1 MKKKNIFKALL
12 ISGLVLGATSCSDF
26 LDQTSPSEH
35 TPDAI
40 ASSPYYTSLV
50 LNKVYGELTEEGLY
64 GQLMAITL
72 GANSDIELV
81 DGQDASTTAQS
92 NSERGVC
99 NFNMVAGSWSKIQ
112 TTWDKLYEGI
122 EYSNNVIELVNNFDT
137 QSSGETKSNIN
148 LMHRYRAEAMTVRA
162 LLYLDLVR
170 NFGDVPLKL
179 EGTKTDLSN
188 IYVGK
193 TDRDEIMDSMIVQL
207 EKAIPDLCWAGENS
221 YTTERITKGY
231 AHGLLAQIA
240 LQRAGWAIREKA
252 KDGYETAAENSDPTY
267 PTQRPGA
274 AERTKYYQ
282 LAQTHLNELIG
293 KGLHQLNPSYEN
305 EWYLINQRT
314 LDKKYY
320 ENLFEVALGLN
331 KSGEMGYTIGVRV
344 NGVTS
349 RYGKKGNSTGKIKMT
364 APLFWSYDHKD
375 QRRDVTCAPYTLKET
390 DGVLTEAFDKNSP
403 FGIYCG
409 KWDFRKMNEEWR
421 KAALA
426 SSDKVCTGI
435 NFVTLRYSQVLLM
448 YAEVMNELNG
458 NPDATTGGVN
468 GLSARDALGMVHE
481 RAFADTDKA
490 EAKAYV
496 NGIASDHD
504 AFFNAIVDENAW
516 EFAGECVRK
525 YELERWNLLSKK
537 IDQFKADY
545 KAQISEYPAKLY
557 YKTIK
562 TATDV
567 KIDMNSVCWY
577 AEPENTTG
585 YESVTWWGDEAS
597 EKNTQK
603 SNLVGKLP
611 YISSYLNTTVKNR
624 YLLPIATSSIADSQ
638 GKLSN
643 SYGY

>member
-1 MKKKNIFKALL
+1 MNNKNIFKALL
-12 ISGLVLGATSCSDF
+12 ISGLLLGTTTSCSDF
-26 LDQTSPSEH
+26 LDQQSPSEH
-35 TPDAI
+35 TPDAV
-40 ASSPYYTSLV
+40 ATSPYYTSLV
-50 LNKVYGELTEEGLY
+50 LNKAYGELTEEGIY
-64 GQLMAITL
+64 GQLMGITL
-72 GANSDIELV
+72 GTNSDIELI
-81 DGQDASTTAQS
+81 DGQDASATSQT
-92 NSERGVC
+92 NSERGAC

-137 QSSGETKSNIN
+137 QSGNETKSNIK
-148 LMHRYRAEAMTVRA
+148 LMHRYRAEAITVRA
-162 LLYLDLVR
+162 LLYFNLVR
-170 NFGDVPLKL
+170 NFGDVPMKL

-193 TDRDEIMDSMIVQL
+193 TDRDEIMDSMIVEL
-207 EKAIPDLCWAGENS
+207 ERAIPDLCWVGENS

-240 LQRAGWAIREKA
+240 LQRAGWAIRESQ
-252 KDGYETAAENSDPTY
+252 KDGYETATENSDPTY

-282 LAQTHLNELIG
+282 LAQTHLNEIIS
-293 KGLHQLNPSYEN
+293 KGIHQLNPSYEN
-305 EWYLINQRT
+305 EWYLINQNK
-314 LDKKYY
+314 LDDKYY
-320 ENLFEVALGLN
+320 ENLFEVALGVN
-331 KSGEMGYTIGVRV
+331 RSGELGYTIGVRI
-344 NGVTS
+344 NGSSS
-349 RYGKKGNSTGKIKMT
+349 RYGKKGNSSGKVKMT

-375 QRRDVTCAPYTLKET
+375 QRRDITCVPYTLKET
-390 DGVLTEAFDKNSP
+390 DGVMKESFDKNSP

-409 KWDFRKMNEEWR
+409 KWDIRKMSEEWR
-421 KAALA
+421 QAALG
-426 SSDKVCTGI
+426 STEKVCTGI
-435 NFVTLRYSQVLLM
+435 NFITLRYSQVLLM

-468 GLSARDALGMVHE
+468 GLSARDALGLVHE
-481 RAFADTDKA
+481 RAFADANKA
-490 EAKAYV
+490 DAKAYV
-496 NGIASDHD
+496 AGISSDKD

-545 KAQISEYPAKLY
+545 EAQINEYPATLY

-577 AEPENTTG
+577 EAPENTAD
-585 YESVTWWGDEAS
+585 YEYVTWWGAEVTDKDQ
-597 EKNTQK
+597 KNLK
-603 SNLVGKLP
+603 GKLP
-611 YISSYLNTTVKNR
+611 FISSYLNTTVKNR
-624 YLLPIATSSIADSQ
+624 YLFPIATSSIADSQ

>member
-1 MKKKNIFKALL
+1 MNNKNIFKALL
-12 ISGLVLGATSCSDF
+12 ISGLLLGTTTSCSDF
-26 LDQTSPSEH
+26 LDQQSPSEH
-35 TPDAI
+35 TPDAV
-40 ASSPYYTSLV
+40 ATSPYYTSLV
-50 LNKVYGELTEEGLY
+50 LNKAYGELTEEGIY
-64 GQLMAITL
+64 GQLMGITL
-72 GANSDIELV
+72 GTNSDIELI
-81 DGQDASTTAQS
+81 DGQDASATSQT
-92 NSERGVC
+92 NSERGAC

-137 QSSGETKSNIN
+137 QSGNETKSNIK
-148 LMHRYRAEAMTVRA
+148 LMHRYRAEAITVRA
-162 LLYLDLVR
+162 LLYFNLVR
-170 NFGDVPLKL
+170 NFGDVPMKL

-193 TDRDEIMDSMIVQL
+193 TDRDEIMDSMIVEL
-207 EKAIPDLCWAGENS
+207 ERAIPDLCWVGENS

-240 LQRAGWAIREKA
+240 LQRAGWAIRESQ
-252 KDGYETAAENSDPTY
+252 KDGYETAAENSDPIY

-274 AERTKYYQ
+274 AERTKYYL
-282 LAQTHLNELIG
+282 LAQTHLNEIIS
-293 KGLHQLNPSYEN
+293 KGIHQLNPSYEN
-305 EWYLINQRT
+305 EWYLINQNK
-314 LDKKYY
+314 LDDKYY
-320 ENLFEVALGLN
+320 ENLFEVALGVN
-331 KSGEMGYTIGVRV
+331 RSGELGYTIGVRI
-344 NGVTS
+344 NGSSS
-349 RYGKKGNSTGKIKMT
+349 RYGKKGNSSGKVKMT

-375 QRRDVTCAPYTLKET
+375 QRRDITCVPYTLKET
-390 DGVLTEAFDKNSP
+390 DGVMKESFDKNSP

-409 KWDFRKMNEEWR
+409 KWDIRKMSEEWR
-421 KAALA
+421 QAALG
-426 SSDKVCTGI
+426 STEKVCTGI
-435 NFVTLRYSQVLLM
+435 NFITLRYSQVLLM

-468 GLSARDALGMVHE
+468 GLSARDALGLVHE
-481 RAFADTDKA
+481 RAFADANKA
-490 EAKAYV
+490 DAKAYV
-496 NGIASDHD
+496 AGISSDKD

-545 KAQISEYPAKLY
+545 EAQINEYPDKLY

-577 AEPENTTG
+577 EAPENTAD
-585 YESVTWWGDEAS
+585 YEYVTWWGAEVTDKDQ
-597 EKNTQK
+597 KNLK
-603 SNLVGKLP
+603 GKLP
-611 YISSYLNTTVKNR
+611 FISSYLNTTVKNR
-624 YLLPIATSSIADSQ
+624 YLFPIATSSIADSQ

>member
-1 MKKKNIFKALL
+1 
-12 ISGLVLGATSCSDF
+12 
-26 LDQTSPSEH
+26 
-35 TPDAI
+35 
-40 ASSPYYTSLV
+40 
-50 LNKVYGELTEEGLY
+50 
-64 GQLMAITL
+64 
-72 GANSDIELV
+72 
-81 DGQDASTTAQS
+81 
-92 NSERGVC
+92 
-99 NFNMVAGSWSKIQ
+99 
-112 TTWDKLYEGI
+112 
-122 EYSNNVIELVNNFDT
+122 
-137 QSSGETKSNIN
+137 
-148 LMHRYRAEAMTVRA
+148 MHRYRAEAITVRA
-162 LLYLDLVR
+162 LLYFNLVR
-170 NFGDVPLKL
+170 NFGDVPMKL

-193 TDRDEIMDSMIVQL
+193 TDRDEIMDSMIVEL
-207 EKAIPDLCWAGENS
+207 ERAIPDLCWVGENS

-240 LQRAGWAIREKA
+240 LQRAGWAIRENQ

-282 LAQTHLNELIG
+282 LAQTHLNEIIS
-293 KGLHQLNPSYEN
+293 KGIHQLNPSYEN
-305 EWYLINQRT
+305 EWYLINQNK
-314 LDKKYY
+314 LDDKYY
-320 ENLFEVALGLN
+320 ENLFEVALGVN
-331 KSGEMGYTIGVRV
+331 RSGELGYAIGVRI
-344 NGVTS
+344 NGSSS
-349 RYGKKGNSTGKIKMT
+349 RYGKKGNSSGKVKMT

-375 QRRDVTCAPYTLKET
+375 QRRDITCAPYTLKET
-390 DGVLTEAFDKNSP
+390 DGVMKESFDKNAP

-409 KWDFRKMNEEWR
+409 KWDIRKMSEEWR
-421 KAALA
+421 QAALG
-426 SSDKVCTGI
+426 STEKVCTGI
-435 NFVTLRYSQVLLM
+435 NFITLRYSQVLLM

-481 RAFADTDKA
+481 RAFADANKA
-490 EAKAYV
+490 DAKAYV
-496 NGIASDHD
+496 AGISSDKD

-545 KAQISEYPAKLY
+545 QAQINEYPAKLY

-562 TATDV
+562 TATDE

-577 AEPENTTG
+577 EVPENTAG
-585 YESVTWWGDEAS
+585 YESVTWWGAEVTDKDQ
-597 EKNTQK
+597 KNLK
-603 SNLVGKLP
+603 GKLP
-611 YISSYLNTTVKNR
+611 FISSYLNTTVKNR
-624 YLLPIATSSIADSQ
+624 YLFPIATSSIADSQ

>member
-1 MKKKNIFKALL
+1 
-12 ISGLVLGATSCSDF
+12 
-26 LDQTSPSEH
+26 
-35 TPDAI
+35 
-40 ASSPYYTSLV
+40 
-50 LNKVYGELTEEGLY
+50 
-64 GQLMAITL
+64 
-72 GANSDIELV
+72 
-81 DGQDASTTAQS
+81 
-92 NSERGVC
+92 
-99 NFNMVAGSWSKIQ
+99 
-112 TTWDKLYEGI
+112 
-122 EYSNNVIELVNNFDT
+122 
-137 QSSGETKSNIN
+137 
-148 LMHRYRAEAMTVRA
+148 MHRYRAEAITVRA
-162 LLYLDLVR
+162 LLYFNLVR
-170 NFGDVPLKL
+170 NFGDVPMKL

-193 TDRDEIMDSMIVQL
+193 TDRDEIMDSMIVEL
-207 EKAIPDLCWAGENS
+207 ERAIPDLCWVGENS

-240 LQRAGWAIREKA
+240 LQRAGWAIRESQ

-282 LAQTHLNELIG
+282 LAQTHLNEIIG
-293 KGLHQLNPSYEN
+293 KGIHQLNPSYEN
-305 EWYLINQRT
+305 EWYLINQNK
-314 LDKKYY
+314 LDDKYY
-320 ENLFEVALGLN
+320 ENLFEVALGVN
-331 KSGEMGYTIGVRV
+331 RSGELGYTIGVRI
-344 NGVTS
+344 NGSSS
-349 RYGKKGNSTGKIKMT
+349 RYGKKGNSSGKVKMT

-375 QRRDVTCAPYTLKET
+375 QRRDVTCVPYTLKET
-390 DGVLTEAFDKNSP
+390 DGVMKEAFDKNSP

-409 KWDFRKMNEEWR
+409 KWDIRKMSEEWR
-421 KAALA
+421 QAALG
-426 SSDKVCTGI
+426 STEKVCTGI
-435 NFVTLRYSQVLLM
+435 NFITLRYSQVLLM

-481 RAFADTDKA
+481 RAFADANKA

-496 NGIASDHD
+496 AGIASDKD

-545 KAQISEYPAKLY
+545 EAQLNEYPTKLY

-562 TATDV
+562 TATDE

-577 AEPENTTG
+577 EAPENTAG
-585 YESVTWWGDEAS
+585 YESVTWWGAEVTDKDQ
-597 EKNTQK
+597 KNLK
-603 SNLVGKLP
+603 GKLP

-624 YLLPIATSSIADSQ
+624 YLFPIATSSIADSQ

>member
-1 MKKKNIFKALL
+1 MKKKNIFKALF
-12 ISGLVLGATSCSDF
+12 ISGLVLSATSCSDF

-40 ASSPYYTSLV
+40 ATSPYYTSLV

-81 DGQDASTTAQS
+81 DGQDASTVIQT

-122 EYSNNVIELVNNFDT
+122 EYSNNVIELVNSYDT
-137 QSSGETKSNIN
+137 QSSNETKSNIN

-162 LLYLDLVR
+162 LLYFDLVR

-207 EKAIPDLCWAGENS
+207 ERAIPDLCWAGENS

-252 KDGYETAAENSDPTY
+252 KEGYETATENSDPTY

-293 KGLHQLNPSYEN
+293 KGIHQLNPSYEN

-314 LDKKYY
+314 LDKQYY

-344 NGVTS
+344 NGATS
-349 RYGKKGNSTGKIKMT
+349 KYGKKGNSSGKIKMT

-375 QRRDVTCAPYTLKET
+375 QRRDITCVPYTLKET

-426 SSDKVCTGI
+426 SSEKVCTGV

-458 NPDATTGGVN
+458 NPDASTGGVN

-481 RAFADTDKA
+481 RAFANADKA

-496 NGIASDHD
+496 NGIASDKD

-545 KAQISEYPAKLY
+545 EAQISEYPTKLY

-577 AEPENTTG
+577 EAPENTTG
-585 YESVTWWGDEAS
+585 YESVTWWGAEATD
-597 EKNTQK
+597 KDQK
-603 SNLVGKLP
+603 NLVGRLP
-611 YISSYLNTTVKNR
+611 FISSYLNTTVKNR

>member
-1 MKKKNIFKALL
+1 MKKKNIFKAFL
-12 ISGLVLGATSCSDF
+12 ISGLVLSATSCSDF

-40 ASSPYYTSLV
+40 ATSPYYTSLV

-81 DGQDASTTAQS
+81 DGQDASTTSQT

-122 EYSNNVIELVNNFDT
+122 EYSNNVIELVNSFDT

-240 LQRAGWAIREKA
+240 LQRAGWAIREKS
-252 KDGYETAAENSDPTY
+252 KDGYETATENSDPTY
-267 PTQRPGA
+267 PTQRPA
-274 AERTKYYQ
+274 AVERTKYYQ
-282 LAQTHLNELIG
+282 LAQSHLNELIG
-293 KGLHQLNPSYEN
+293 KGIHQLNPSYEN

-314 LDKKYY
+314 LDNTYY

-331 KSGEMGYTIGVRV
+331 KSGELGYTIGVRV
-344 NGVTS
+344 NGITS
-349 RYGKKGNSTGKIKMT
+349 KYGKKGNSTGKIKMT

-375 QRRDVTCAPYTLKET
+375 QRRDITCAPYTLKET

-421 KAALA
+421 QAALA
-426 SSDKVCTGI
+426 STEKVCTGI
-435 NFVTLRYSQVLLM
+435 NFITLRYSQVLLM

-458 NPDATTGGVN
+458 NPDATNGGVN
-468 GLSARDALGMVHE
+468 GMSARDALGLVHE
-481 RAFADTDKA
+481 RAFANTDKA

-504 AFFNAIVDENAW
+504 TFFNAIVDENAW

-545 KAQISEYPAKLY
+545 EAQINEYPAKLY
-557 YKTIK
+557 YKTTK

-567 KIDMNSVCWY
+567 KIDMSSVCWY
-577 AEPENTTG
+577 ETPENTTG
-585 YESVTWWGDEAS
+585 YESVTWWGAEATD
-597 EKNTQK
+597 KDQK
-603 SNLVGKLP
+603 NLVGKLP

>member
-1 MKKKNIFKALL
+1 MKNIFKILL
-12 ISGLVLGATSCSDF
+12 ISGLVLSTTSCNDF
-26 LDQTSPSEH
+26 LDQKSESEH
-35 TPDAI
+35 TPEAV
-40 ASSPYYTSLV
+40 AKSPYYTSLV

-64 GQLMAITL
+64 GQLMAITF

-81 DGQDASTTAQS
+81 DGQDASTTSQT

-112 TTWDKLYEGI
+112 TAWDKLYEGI
-122 EYSNNVIELVNNFDT
+122 EYSNNVIELVNNFDA
-137 QSSGETKSNIN
+137 QSAGETKSNIN
-148 LMHRYRAEAMTVRA
+148 LMHRYRAEATTLRA
-162 LLYLDLVR
+162 LLYFDLIR
-170 NFGDVPLKL
+170 NFGDVPMKF

-193 TDRDEIMDSMIVQL
+193 TDRDEIMDSLINQVERVL
-207 EKAIPDLCWAGENS
+207 PDLCWAGENS

-252 KDGYETAAENSDPTY
+252 KEGYETAAENSDPTY

-274 AERTKYYQ
+274 TERTKYYQ

-314 LDKKYY
+314 LDNKYY

-331 KSGEMGYTIGVRV
+331 KSGELGYTIGVRI
-344 NGVTS
+344 NGSSS
-349 RYGKKGNSTGKIKMT
+349 RYGKKGNSSGKIKMT

-375 QRRDVTCAPYTLKET
+375 ERRDVTCAPYTLKET
-390 DGVLTEAFDKNSP
+390 DGVMTEAFDKNSP

-409 KWDFRKMNEEWR
+409 KWDIRKMNEEWR
-421 KAALA
+421 KAALG
-426 SSDKVCTGI
+426 STEKVPTGI

-481 RAFADTDKA
+481 RAFAEADKA
-490 EAKAYV
+490 AAKAYV
-496 NGIASDHD
+496 NNIPSDHD

-545 KAQISEYPAKLY
+545 EAQINEYPAKLY

-562 TATDV
+562 TPTDV
-567 KIDMNSVCWY
+567 KIDMKSVCWY
-577 AEPENTTG
+577 AAPENTEG

-597 EKNTQK
+597 AKNTTK
-603 SNLVGKLP
+603 SNLNGKLP

-624 YLLPIATSSIADSQ
+624 YLMPIATSSIADSQ

>member
-1 MKKKNIFKALL
+1 MKKKNIFKAFL
-12 ISGLVLGATSCSDF
+12 ISGLVLSATSCSDF

-40 ASSPYYTSLV
+40 ATSPYYTSLV

-81 DGQDASTTAQS
+81 DGQDASTTSQT

-122 EYSNNVIELVNNFDT
+122 EYSNNVIELVNSFDT

-240 LQRAGWAIREKA
+240 LQRAGWAIREKS
-252 KDGYETAAENSDPTY
+252 KDGYETATENSDPTY
-267 PTQRPGA
+267 PTQRPAA

-282 LAQTHLNELIG
+282 LAQSHLNELIG
-293 KGLHQLNPSYEN
+293 KGIHQLNPSYEN

-314 LDKKYY
+314 LDNTYY

-331 KSGEMGYTIGVRV
+331 KSGELGYTIGVRV

-349 RYGKKGNSTGKIKMT
+349 KYGKKGNSTGKIKMT

-375 QRRDVTCAPYTLKET
+375 QRRDITCAPYTLKET

-421 KAALA
+421 QAALA
-426 SSDKVCTGI
+426 STEKVCTGI
-435 NFVTLRYSQVLLM
+435 NFITLRYSQVLLM

-458 NPDATTGGVN
+458 NPDATNGGVN
-468 GLSARDALGMVHE
+468 GMSARDALGLVHE
-481 RAFADTDKA
+481 RAFANTDKA

-504 AFFNAIVDENAW
+504 TFFNAIVDENAW

-545 KAQISEYPAKLY
+545 EAQINEYPAKLY
-557 YKTIK
+557 YKTTK

-567 KIDMNSVCWY
+567 KIDMSSVCWY
-577 AEPENTTG
+577 ETPENTTG
-585 YESVTWWGDEAS
+585 YESVTWWGAEATD
-597 EKNTQK
+597 KDQK
-603 SNLVGKLP
+603 NLVGKLP

>member
-1 MKKKNIFKALL
+1 MNNKNIFKALL
-12 ISGLVLGATSCSDF
+12 ISGLLLGTTTSCSDF
-26 LDQTSPSEH
+26 LDQQSPSEH
-35 TPDAI
+35 TPDAV
-40 ASSPYYTSLV
+40 ATSPYYTSLV
-50 LNKVYGELTEEGLY
+50 LNKAYGELTEEGIY
-64 GQLMAITL
+64 GQLMGITL
-72 GANSDIELV
+72 GTNSDIELI
-81 DGQDASTTAQS
+81 DGQDASTTSQT
-92 NSERGVC
+92 NSERGAC
-99 NFNMVAGSWSKIQ
+99 NFNMVPGSWSKIQ

-137 QSSGETKSNIN
+137 QSGNETKSNIK
-148 LMHRYRAEAMTVRA
+148 LMHRYRAEAITVRA
-162 LLYLDLVR
+162 LLYFNLVR
-170 NFGDVPLKL
+170 NFGDVPMKL

-193 TDRDEIMDSMIVQL
+193 TDRDEIMDSMIVEL
-207 EKAIPDLCWAGENS
+207 ERAIPDLCWVGENS

-240 LQRAGWAIREKA
+240 LQRAGWAIRESQ

-282 LAQTHLNELIG
+282 LALTHLNEIIS
-293 KGLHQLNPSYEN
+293 KGIHQLNPSYEN
-305 EWYLINQRT
+305 EWYLINQNK
-314 LDKKYY
+314 LDDKYY
-320 ENLFEVALGLN
+320 ENLFEVALGVN
-331 KSGEMGYTIGVRV
+331 RSGELGYTIGVRI
-344 NGVTS
+344 NGSSS
-349 RYGKKGNSTGKIKMT
+349 RYGKKGNSSGKVKMT

-375 QRRDVTCAPYTLKET
+375 QRRDITCVPYTLKET
-390 DGVLTEAFDKNSP
+390 DGVMKESFDKNSP

-409 KWDFRKMNEEWR
+409 KWDIRKMSEEWR
-421 KAALA
+421 QAALG
-426 SSDKVCTGI
+426 STEKVCTGI
-435 NFVTLRYSQVLLM
+435 NFITLRYSQILLM

-481 RAFADTDKA
+481 RAFADANKA
-490 EAKAYV
+490 DAKAYV
-496 NGIASDHD
+496 AGISSDKD

-545 KAQISEYPAKLY
+545 EAQINEYPAKLY

-577 AEPENTTG
+577 EVPENTAD
-585 YESVTWWGDEAS
+585 YEYVTWWGAEVTDKDQ
-597 EKNTQK
+597 KNLK
-603 SNLVGKLP
+603 GKLP
-611 YISSYLNTTVKNR
+611 FISSYLNTTVKNR
-624 YLLPIATSSIADSQ
+624 YLFPIATSSIADSQ

>member
-1 MKKKNIFKALL
+1 MKNNIIKAILMGGL
-12 ISGLVLGATSCSDF
+12 IIGATSCNDF

-35 TPDAI
+35 DRTDVFD
-40 ASSPYYTSLV
+40 SPYYTGLA
-50 LNKVYGELTEEGLY
+50 LNKVYGQLTEDAAY
-64 GQLMAITL
+64 AQVMAFTVT
-72 GANSDIELV
+72 ANSDCELI
-81 DGQDASTTAQS
+81 DGIDASSSVQTS
-92 NSERGVC
+92 SERGVM
-99 NFNMVAGSWSKIQ
+99 NYNAVAGGWSKIADA
-112 TTWDKLYEGI
+112 WDKMYSIIENCNNIVYGVDHGKYAEGKGSD
-122 EYSNNVIELVNNFDT
+122 YTNM
-137 QSSGETKSNIN
+137 Q
-148 LMHRYRAEAMTVRA
+148 RYKAEALVIRSMC
-162 LLYLDLVR
+162 YYDLVK
-170 NFGDVPLKL
+170 NFGDVPF
-179 EGTKTDLSN
+179 KTDRTNPTLDN
-188 IYVGK
+188 AFIGK
-193 TDRDEIMDSMIVQL
+193 TDRDDILESLITDLQTAAEIL
-207 EKAIPDLCWAGENS
+207 PWAGTDG
-221 YTTERITKGY
+221 YTTEHVTKGY
-231 AHGLLAQIA
+231 AHALCAQIA
-240 LQRAGWAIREKA
+240 MQRAGWAIREKA
-252 KDGYETAAENSDPTY
+252 KDGYETASENSDPTY

-293 KGLHQLNPSYEN
+293 KGIHQLNPSYEN

-314 LDKKYY
+314 LDKQYY

-344 NGVTS
+344 NGATS
-349 RYGKKGNSTGKIKMT
+349 KYGKKGNSSGKIKMT

-375 QRRDVTCAPYTLKET
+375 QRRDITCVPYTLKET

-426 SSDKVCTGI
+426 SSEKVCTGV

-458 NPDATTGGVN
+458 NPDASTGGVN

-481 RAFADTDKA
+481 RAFANADKA

-496 NGIASDHD
+496 NGIASDKD

-545 KAQISEYPAKLY
+545 EAQISEYPTKLY

-577 AEPENTTG
+577 EAPENTTG
-585 YESVTWWGDEAS
+585 YEIGTWWGAEATD
-597 EKNTQK
+597 KDQK
-603 SNLVGKLP
+603 NLVGRLP
-611 YISSYLNTTVKNR
+611 FISSYLNTTVKNR